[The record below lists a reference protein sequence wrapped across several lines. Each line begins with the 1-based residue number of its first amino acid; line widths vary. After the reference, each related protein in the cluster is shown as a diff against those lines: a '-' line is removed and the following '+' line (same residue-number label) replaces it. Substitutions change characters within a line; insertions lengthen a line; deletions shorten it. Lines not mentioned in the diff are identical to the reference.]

1 MKKTILIS
9 IFFSALLFFVF
20 KTNYLLAQKMTV
32 PDYSYGSVTAASG
45 STNEG
50 VTDPG
55 PYGKYTQAT
64 SESSYGVFFAH
75 GYRYWGYPSA
85 PLLICGDFPLFNV
98 PGFHGVWNNT
108 AMGCSNPSDSY
119 MASVGSVVAEPASN
133 QIWCLTNAMA
143 RNGPVAPYCVP
154 NPFGSGQICYPAP
167 STWGEGI
174 SYGYLRKTVVV
185 QSTGTL
191 QTGDPVDINAS
202 LEVMGT
208 YEGDG
213 WDALSTGV
221 LFLNKMSEN
230 FWLSGIVT
238 REYLRWSD
246 VEDILGTPY
255 MLNAMLGYLA
265 IDLNSTDDITA
276 TVAIGDTI
284 IVEVAFNNTVKHT
297 NPAGISAEEG
307 WNGQKPEFLFTNIE
321 NTYTNNYRN
330 LIKNNG
336 NSLSYDLTSLTSGAV
351 LEPVTPDGKN
361 LDTDKDGISDVRE
374 KGADGNNSTY
384 DGNADGIPDY
394 QQSNVS
400 SFLTFDG
407 QNYVTLIVPSGT
419 ELSQIAVTDNPSP
432 SDTPEDA
439 EFPFGFFDFSIDGFT
454 PGEAVSVTLILH
466 DASTISKYYK
476 YGLTPDI
483 LTPHWYEFTYDDQTG
498 AEINGNVITLHFVD
512 GLRGDEDITVNGSIK
527 EPGGPVISGTTGLP
541 SLNEISSGIIV
552 YPNPATD
559 YIRLQFNNIVPS
571 NNYILR
577 INSIAGKI
585 MLEKLIDVKD
595 PNQELVIP
603 VDFLPG
609 GIYLITLS
617 VNKFNYKSK
626 FIKLK

>member
-1 MKKTILIS
+1 MKKTLKTA
-9 IFFSALLFFVF
+9 IFICALLFFILE
-20 KTNYLLAQKMTV
+20 TNCLFAQKMTV

-45 STNEG
+45 STLDGAAN
-50 VTDPG
+50 PG

-64 SESSYGVFFAH
+64 SESSFGVFFAH

-85 PLLICGDFPLFNV
+85 PLLICGDFPLFDI

-119 MASVGSVVAEPASN
+119 MASVGSVVAEPAGN
-133 QIWCLTNAMA
+133 QIWCLTYAMA

-154 NPFGSGQICYPAP
+154 NPFGSGEICYPAP
-167 STWGEGI
+167 SIWGEGF
-174 SYGYLRKTVVV
+174 SYGYMRKVVVV

-202 LEVMGT
+202 LTLQGT

-221 LFLNKMSEN
+221 LFLNKMSET
-230 FWLSGIVT
+230 FWLAGTVD

-255 MLNAMLGYLA
+255 MLNAMLGHLV
-265 IDLNSTDDITA
+265 IDLNNTDDITA
-276 TVAIGDTI
+276 KVAIGDTI

-297 NPAGISAEEG
+297 NPADISAEEG
-307 WNGQKPEFLFTNIE
+307 WNGQRPEFLFINIE

-336 NSLSYDLTSLTSGAV
+336 NSLLYDLTSLTPGAV

-374 KGADGNNSTY
+374 EGADGNNSAY

-394 QQSNVS
+394 EQSNVS
-400 SFLTFDG
+400 SFLTYDG
-407 QNYVTLIVPSGT
+407 QNYVTMVVPSGT
-419 ELSQIAVTDNPSP
+419 ELSQLEVTDNPSP

-439 EFPFGFFDFSIDGFT
+439 EFPFGFFDFSIDGLI
-454 PGEAVSVTLILH
+454 PGEAISVTLILH

-476 YGLTPDI
+476 YGLTPDN
-483 LTPHWYEFTYDDQTG
+483 LTPHWYEFTYDGQTG
-498 AEINGNVITLHFVD
+498 AEIDGNTITLHFVD
-512 GLRGDEDITVNGSIK
+512 GLRGDDDITANSSIK
-527 EPGGPVISGTTGLP
+527 EPGGPSGSVITDIHSLTETG
-541 SLNEISSGIIV
+541 GIYV

-559 YIRLQFNNIVPS
+559 QIRIHLNNIIPA
-571 NNYILR
+571 NNYVLKIYSITGKLMIEKLLDVHNTNEELLIR
-577 INSIAGKI
+577 IN
-585 MLEKLIDVKD
+585 D
-595 PNQELVIP
+595 
-603 VDFLPG
+603 LPKG
-609 GIYLITLS
+609 TYLLTLS
-617 VNKFNYKSK
+617 GKNSNYSSR